1 MAVLA
6 NSFIEVSATAAGT
19 TTDWL
24 EIDSAPALWNGRHFG
39 LIYVEGTGSA
49 NGTVQVE
56 CQPNPGS
63 SSVIIGSIEAFADD
77 ITITSSKRTTVAD
90 FNAQRGMRVRINV
103 KTLTGSGTIN
113 CRIDLGIS

>member
-1 MAVLA
+1 MAA
-6 NSFIEVSATAAGT
+6 NSFIELSVTAAGT
-19 TTDWL
+19 TSDWL
-24 EIDSAPALWNGRHFG
+24 MIDDAPALWNGRHFG

-49 NGTVQVE
+49 NGTVQIE

-63 SSVIIGSIEAFADD
+63 SSVIIGSVEAFAEDL
-77 ITITSSKRTTVAD
+77 TITATKRTLVAD

-103 KTLTGSGTIN
+103 KTYSGSGSLN